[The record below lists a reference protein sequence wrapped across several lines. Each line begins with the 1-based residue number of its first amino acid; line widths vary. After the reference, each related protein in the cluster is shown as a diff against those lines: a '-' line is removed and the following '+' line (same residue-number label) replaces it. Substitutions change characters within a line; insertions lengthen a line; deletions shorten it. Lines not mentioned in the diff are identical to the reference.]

1 MNYARGGAMGSKKG
15 KKKMAFR
22 SHRWQTSPFEPAK
35 KPVGCFA
42 RSL

>member
-1 MNYARGGAMGSKKG
+1 
-15 KKKMAFR
+15 MAFR
-22 SHRWQTSPFEPAK
+22 SHRWQTNPFEPAK